1 MRKEGG
7 EKAVNPRGLFTPFAI
22 YTIIQT
28 DMSESKCSIMACCLL
43 SFLMFFIVYSCSTVK
58 NDLIAD
64 KPPAE
69 AGTPSEP
76 AGPADPASPKE
87 TMVPYEGRLLNIFFH
102 ALIARPEIAFKG
114 NMKEHFLEW
123 FVTAEEYKKILDEL
137 YLQDYVLVD
146 INEFYTVKYT
156 NNIKTIEVK
165 NFMVPKGKKPVILS
179 VDDLSYYASNRRNG
193 TVHKLVL
200 DQNGN
205 IAAWTASPSGGGASS
220 GGEISYDLDIIT
232 ITEDF
237 IKQHPDFSIRGAKGI
252 IALTGFEGVLGYR
265 TQAERSKTP
274 GYQKEIEDAI
284 VIANKLKELGW
295 RFASHSYR
303 HLNMPK
309 ASMSS
314 FINDNRLWDN
324 EVKPILGETD
334 LYVYPYGA
342 SLEKI
347 EEKHRILRSM
357 NFNLFFGV
365 GSGYGYRI
373 GPKSEYVYLSRMNID
388 GRYFRQ
394 FRNRADRLFDI
405 NKVMDK
411 QNRGVK

>member
-1 MRKEGG
+1 
-7 EKAVNPRGLFTPFAI
+7 
-22 YTIIQT
+22 
-28 DMSESKCSIMACCLL
+28 MSESKCNILACCLF
-43 SFLMFFIVYSCSTVK
+43 SFLVFFIIYSCTTAK
-58 NDLIAD
+58 TARIAD
-64 KPPAE
+64 KPAAEAEPPAE
-69 AGTPSEP
+69 PAVPVEP
-76 AGPADPASPKE
+76 AKPVDPG
-87 TMVPYEGRLLNIFFH
+87 VPYEGKILNIFFH

-114 NMKEHFLEW
+114 KMRDHFMEW

-137 YLQDYVLVD
+137 YLRDYVLVD

-179 VDDLSYYASNRRNG
+179 VDDLSYYPSNRRNG

-220 GGEISYDLDIIT
+220 GGEISYDQDIIT

-252 IALTGFEGVLGYR
+252 IALTGYEGVLGYQ
-265 TQAERSKTP
+265 TQAERSKTA
-274 GYQKEIEDAI
+274 GYQKEKEDAI
-284 VIANKLKELGW
+284 VVANKLKELGW

-309 ASMSS
+309 VSMAS
-314 FINDNRLWDN
+314 FINDNRLWNN

-342 SLEKI
+342 ALEKI
-347 EEKHRILRSM
+347 EEKHRILRGM
-357 NFNLFFGV
+357 NFNLFFSV
-365 GSGYGYRI
+365 GSGYGYRL
-373 GPKSEYVYLSRMNID
+373 GPKSEYVYMSRMNID

-394 FRNRADRLFDI
+394 FRNSPDRLFDI

-411 QNRGVK
+411 KNRGVK

>member
-1 MRKEGG
+1 
-7 EKAVNPRGLFTPFAI
+7 
-22 YTIIQT
+22 
-28 DMSESKCSIMACCLL
+28 MSESKCNILACFLL
-43 SFLMFFIVYSCSTVK
+43 SFLIFFIIYSCSTVK
-58 NDLIAD
+58 TDRIAD
-64 KPPAE
+64 EPAAEALAPAE
-69 AGTPSEP
+69 SDVPPEP
-76 AGPADPASPKE
+76 AVLAKPASPEESASSLE
-87 TMVPYEGRLLNIFFH
+87 TMVPYEGRILNIFFH
-102 ALIARPEIAFKG
+102 ALVARPEIAFKG
-114 NMKEHFLEW
+114 NRKEHYMEW

-137 YLQDYVLVD
+137 YLRDYVLVD
-146 INEFYTVKYT
+146 IKEFYTVKYT

-165 NFMVPKGKKPVILS
+165 NFMVPKGKKPVVLS
-179 VDDLSYYASNRRNG
+179 VDDLSYYESNRRNG
-193 TVHKLVL
+193 IVHKLVL

-205 IAAWTASPSGGGASS
+205 IAAWTNTQSGGA
-220 GGEISYDLDIIT
+220 ISYDQDIIT

-237 IKQHPDFSIRGAKGI
+237 IKKHPDFSIRGAKGI

-265 TQAERSKTP
+265 TQTERSRTS
-274 GYQKEIEDAI
+274 GYQKEMEDAI
-284 VIANKLKELGW
+284 TIANKLKELGW

-303 HLNMPK
+303 HLDMPR

-314 FINDNRLWDN
+314 FNNDNRLWDN

-342 SLEKI
+342 ALEKI
-347 EEKHRILRSM
+347 EEKHRILRGM

-365 GSGYGYRI
+365 GSGYGYRM